1 MAKRIFTYSL
11 QLLLQTDKVFFGP
24 EMARLL
30 RLVEITG
37 SLQKAAAEM
46 KISYSKAWKMMREA
60 EKEAGFAMLERH
72 VGGAG
77 GGSSQ
82 LTAKGHDFVQKYD
95 DFERAIYKT
104 SDKLFA
110 EYFGK

>member
-11 QLLLQTDKVFFGP
+11 QVVLQTDKAFFGP

-30 RLVEITG
+30 HLVEITG

-46 KISYSKAWKMMREA
+46 KISYSKAWKMTREA
-60 EKEAGFAMLERH
+60 EREAGFSLLERH
-72 VGGAG
+72 VGGSG

-82 LTAKGHDFVQKYD
+82 LTTKGREFVERYD
-95 DFERAIYKT
+95 EFERSIYRA